1 MLRELFQLAALF
13 LVSSL
18 ELLMLHSE
26 PLLLQHDLLVQTAQ
40 RSGIKSAESC
50 KFRSKRQALGDVVS
64 YSCSSVI
71 SFSLASSSSLR
82 LLICLWWAS
91 LWVWI
96 CFSTASWRH
105 GKKQLVTAWDEA
117 GNHTLHVLQ
126 YLDFICRLDLVL
138 FLHGINLLWKE
149 KKWSMLL
156 GTTGIQR
163 WIFFSFLWHK
173 QAQTVFFLS
182 LPCHVN
188 PFHSLLETRF
198 KGETGITW
206 HDFQRNP

>member
-50 KFRSKRQALGDVVS
+50 KFHSKRQALGDVVS

-105 GKKQLVTAWDEA
+105 GKKTASHCVRWGGQLKAHFVRVTVPW
-117 GNHTLHVLQ
+117 LHLQ
-126 YLDFICRLDLVL
+126 
-138 FLHGINLLWKE
+138 
-149 KKWSMLL
+149 
-156 GTTGIQR
+156 TGSR
-163 WIFFSFLWHK
+163 SLSPWH
-173 QAQTVFFLS
+173 
-182 LPCHVN
+182 
-188 PFHSLLETRF
+188 
-198 KGETGITW
+198 
-206 HDFQRNP
+206 